1 MASTPRIPT
10 KKPGVY
16 YRIEKDG
23 RKQFYIQ
30 YRDVHR
36 KAIEECVGA
45 SPRMTAAK
53 AAI

>member
-23 RKQFYIQ
+23 RKQFYIR

-45 SPRMTAAK
+45 SP
-53 AAI
+53 